1 MGRTT
6 QALVMLG
13 TFAAIGL
20 ARPALAQSG
29 SSGPMIPPVA
39 KTVSLAGPRFGLTV
53 LNDQMIAKL
62 KERNIEVGSTI
73 SQFGWQFEREFYSK
87 QAGPTVLNE
96 WVVLV
101 GGLDQGTAIPS
112 VSWLVGLRTKEG
124 AEFGL
129 GPNITPGGVALAFA
143 AGVTFRAG
151 VVNVPMNFA
160 VVPSK
165 YGTRVSVLTGFVLR
179 R

>member
-1 MGRTT
+1 MTYGIVVTGF
-6 QALVMLG
+6 L
-13 TFAAIGL
+13 AATGF
-20 ARPALAQSG
+20 ARPALAQSTTAT
-29 SSGPMIPPVA
+29 PALPPVA

-53 LNDQMIAKL
+53 LND
-62 KERNIEVGSTI
+62 RTIEELRKRDIDVGSTI

-96 WVVLV
+96 WVVLL

-124 AEFGL
+124 AEFGV
-129 GPNITPGGVALAFA
+129 GPNVTPGGVALAVA

-179 R
+179 H